1 MAHIGGVDFRKPHCG
16 GRPVSLDG
24 PEVVWVS
31 FEQGS
36 RSNTDLVSEES
47 ICESHIAEAVQY
59 RSMDRRLFG
68 RDLTVG
74 FVC

>member
-1 MAHIGGVDFRKPHCG
+1 MTLK
-16 GRPVSLDG
+16 
-24 PEVVWVS
+24 
-31 FEQGS
+31 QGS

-68 RDLTVG
+68 
-74 FVC
+74 